1 MAWGRSLS
9 RCKCVDG
16 AAPGADG
23 VRMLFGL
30 LLHQG
35 LPGVALNVKV
45 NELFG
50 VERTPVEVSAKKLG
64 DDIIDSLML
73 HLELEAGMADLLLP

>member
-1 MAWGRSLS
+1 
-9 RCKCVDG
+9 
-16 AAPGADG
+16 
-23 VRMLFGL
+23 MLFGL